1 MSATRNKNTQGDY
14 RQERLENIH
23 LNVLNKYTGK
33 TANEQTFLPG
43 NGLLTGRMGHSQLS
57 YNGCD
62 IESQL
67 LGIGSTNLETPT
79 ILSAPSLKQMKSLS
93 IIDRLPVFLPEPLII
108 SKTERNMY
116 LN

>member
-1 MSATRNKNTQGDY
+1 MSATRNKNTHGNY

-23 LNVLNKYTGK
+23 LNTLNKYTGK
-33 TANEQTFLPG
+33 TTNDQTFLPG

-67 LGIGSTNLETPT
+67 FGIGSTNLETP
-79 ILSAPSLKQMKSLS
+79 ISISAPSLKEMKSLS
-93 IIDRLPVFLPEPLII
+93 IINKLPIFLPEPLII
-108 SKTERNMY
+108 SNTERNNY

>member
-1 MSATRNKNTQGDY
+1 MSATRNKNTPGNY

-23 LNVLNKYTGK
+23 MNTINRYTGK
-33 TANEQTFLPG
+33 TENTTTFLPG

-57 YNGCD
+57 NNGCD

-67 LGIGSTNLETPT
+67 FGIGSSNLETT
-79 ILSAPSLKQMKSLS
+79 ASVVTPSLKQMKSLS
-93 IIDRLPVFLPEPLII
+93 IISKTPIFLPEPLNI
-108 SKTERNMY
+108 STTERNNY